1 VRILKELRVVWWGRG
16 GLSTIRRKA
25 SVVQPRPK
33 IHSKTEKA
41 LRSYLERTKTEKKG
55 IDLAFGDVS
64 MNV

>member
-16 GLSTIRRKA
+16 DYQRSEGKA